1 MKRSSKVLFLAM
13 ILGLLAWVLDAW
25 FAARVIGGVPFLQ
38 SLLEGDPER
47 TLYVR
52 AIVVLMIFVFG
63 MYAGF
68 LLLQMEKLQL
78 RHADAM
84 EKVQAMAQAK
94 ADDQASS
101 QAAIQASEARL
112 KDFYA
117 KASMGIFHSQLRDGK
132 ILEINP
138 AMAEAVG
145 CSSVEEGLA
154 HYPNAHLL
162 YWDPQ
167 DRVRLI
173 EQLRNRGLVEHMD
186 LPIRRKDGS
195 KGWLRVDAH
204 LQERPEEGEPVIM
217 GFARDISDLK
227 RAEALQLELNTQV
240 QNAQKLESIGSLAG
254 GFAHEF
260 NNILQG
266 MIGTAYL
273 AELQAGSESPL
284 RSSFQDIQKSGQRAA
299 KLCDQ
304 MLTFAGKK
312 SVILRQIKPDEEI
325 KKIQRDLQKGLP
337 ESIELYWE
345 LAAPHLAV
353 QADLSMLRELLQHL
367 VTNSADAMSSTGGRL
382 DILSGVKTLASSQ
395 LQAYRPM
402 IDRAPGLYYCLD
414 VVDTGSGIDSKEM
427 QRIFDPFYT
436 TKFQG
441 RGLGLAAVLGI
452 VKSFRGG
459 VQVESRLGSG
469 TRFRMVF
476 PAMEVLAPAA
486 LPPSGYTEAKFQP
499 VPISPRAERR
509 LIWVVD
515 DEALICATL
524 SKMLSA
530 WGFQVKTALNAEEF
544 LPQFGIT
551 RPDTLLVLLDLTI
564 PGMNGHE
571 IFAEIRLLDEDI
583 PVVMISGYSQEQ
595 TESYFEAGQI
605 SGFLHKP
612 FTIESLYQLV
622 RQVLPAGLWGESV

>member
-1 MKRSSKVLFLAM
+1 
-13 ILGLLAWVLDAW
+13 
-25 FAARVIGGVPFLQ
+25 
-38 SLLEGDPER
+38 
-47 TLYVR
+47 
-52 AIVVLMIFVFG
+52 
-63 MYAGF
+63 
-68 LLLQMEKLQL
+68 
-78 RHADAM
+78 
-84 EKVQAMAQAK
+84 
-94 ADDQASS
+94 
-101 QAAIQASEARL
+101 
-112 KDFYA
+112 
-117 KASMGIFHSQLRDGK
+117 
-132 ILEINP
+132 
-138 AMAEAVG
+138 
-145 CSSVEEGLA
+145 
-154 HYPNAHLL
+154 
-162 YWDPQ
+162 
-167 DRVRLI
+167 
-173 EQLRNRGLVEHMD
+173 
-186 LPIRRKDGS
+186 
-195 KGWLRVDAH
+195 
-204 LQERPEEGEPVIM
+204 
-217 GFARDISDLK
+217 
-227 RAEALQLELNTQV
+227 
-240 QNAQKLESIGSLAG
+240 
-254 GFAHEF
+254 
-260 NNILQG
+260 
-266 MIGTAYL
+266 
-273 AELQAGSESPL
+273 
-284 RSSFQDIQKSGQRAA
+284 
-299 KLCDQ
+299 

-337 ESIELYWE
+337 ESVELYWD
-345 LAAPHLAV
+345 LSAPHLAV
-353 QADLSMLRELLQHL
+353 QADLSMLRELLHHL
-367 VTNSADAMSSTGGRL
+367 VTNSADAMSPAGGRL
-382 DILSGVKTLASSQ
+382 EILSGVKTLASSQ
-395 LQAYRPM
+395 LQGYRPLT
-402 IDRAPGLYYCLD
+402 DRAPGLYYCLD

-459 VQVESRLGSG
+459 VQVESRIGSG

-476 PAMEVLAPAA
+476 PATEVLAPAP
-486 LPPSGYTEAKFQP
+486 LPPAAYTEAKFQP

-530 WGFQVKTALNAEEF
+530 WGFQVKTALNADEF
-544 LPQFGIT
+544 LPQFAIT

-571 IFAEIRLLDEDI
+571 IFAEIRLLDADI